1 LRPQNLPRPLL
12 LLWICALAT
21 LAGPTL
27 AATGPSAQ
35 ALQSVRA
42 VHDTPDGTRER
53 GHEVVDAREV
63 VTSSGLHYVDLRVG
77 DGDEAASGKI
87 LEVHYVGWLGDGTRF
102 DSTRDRDR
110 PLTFRLGAGDALKG
124 WDEGLVGMKVG
135 GRRKLVIPPDLGF
148 GKQGVGSV
156 VPPNA
161 TLYYE
166 FELLGVR

>member
-1 LRPQNLPRPLL
+1 LRPKNLSRPLL
-12 LLWICALAT
+12 LLLPLCALA
-21 LAGPTL
+21 LLGVF
-27 AATGPSAQ
+27 AAA
-35 ALQSVRA
+35 AQSVQSVQA
-42 VHDTPDGTRER
+42 VHDTRDLK
-53 GHEVVDAREV
+53 GHAVVDTREV

-77 DGDEAASGKI
+77 EGDAAASGKI

-135 GRRKLVIPPDLGF
+135 GRRKLVIPPGLGF

-161 TLYYE
+161 VLYYE